1 MWGDGGRLYWG
12 RKEGGKVEGIV
23 VVFAWISSQEKHVRS
38 YVQLYSSLGWNS
50 LVCHSEFFNLFFPE
64 RATSLAFL
72 ILNELA
78 KELKVRP
85 SPVVFAAFSG
95 GPKACMYKVLQII
108 DGKCEG
114 LPNLDEYHLV
124 RDCLSGHI
132 YDSSPVDFTSDLGAR
147 FVVHPTVLKMPS
159 PPRFVSWIANGIAS
173 GLDALFL
180 NRFESQRAE
189 YWQTLYS
196 SVSIG
201 GPFLIFCSEDD
212 ELAPFQTICN
222 FAQRLQDL
230 GADVKLVKW
239 NGSPHVGHY
248 RHYPTDYKAAVT
260 ELLGKAAL
268 VYSRRIQQL
277 EGERMGVEGLHD
289 GISKS
294 ICTPRKAAASSS
306 QSLSRVAIGPSDH
319 SFFPSSVEYQEGRD
333 VGSLQDEQ
341 KEGLIHVQ
349 NPPSI
354 NAYGVLGQILFDV
367 CVPKNIEGWDIRSG
381 SLNGQP
387 PSAGRHVAFNPI
399 KCIRRSR
406 L

>member
-114 LPNLDEYHLV
+114 LPNL
-124 RDCLSGHI
+124 
-132 YDSSPVDFTSDLGAR
+132 
-147 FVVHPTVLKMPS
+147 
-159 PPRFVSWIANGIAS
+159 
-173 GLDALFL
+173 
-180 NRFESQRAE
+180 
-189 YWQTLYS
+189 
-196 SVSIG
+196 SIG